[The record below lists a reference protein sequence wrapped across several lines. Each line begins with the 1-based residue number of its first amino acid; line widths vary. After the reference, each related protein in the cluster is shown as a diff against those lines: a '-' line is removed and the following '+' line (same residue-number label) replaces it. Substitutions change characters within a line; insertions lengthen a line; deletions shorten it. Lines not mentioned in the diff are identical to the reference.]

1 VGSTAANVARYAHC
15 SVLIYRPG
23 LDIL

>member
-1 VGSTAANVARYAHC
+1 VGSTASTVARYAHC

-23 LDIL
+23 SELP